1 MIPEP
6 ASGKT
11 GKEQMTTTEQAAHD
25 TVEAAIRSQLAKAFG
40 GIRGVIEAAVPT
52 AVFTVMW
59 ITTSRLQLS
68 LIVSASTAVVLL
80 VARLVQRSTPQYVI
94 NSLIGIGIGWFFASR
109 TGEAKD
115 VYLPGILYNAGYS
128 VAMLIS
134 IVTRWPVVGFL
145 IGSVTG
151 DPTAWRGDP
160 AVVKLCSRLT
170 WLLMIPCVVRVA
182 VQAPVYLIGG
192 NDAVAELGI
201 LKIVMGWPLQVAA
214 LGAMVWL
221 LARGRTPVR
230 PAAS

>member
-1 MIPEP
+1 M
-6 ASGKT
+6 
-11 GKEQMTTTEQAAHD
+11 KEQMTTTEQDAHD

-59 ITTSRLQLS
+59 IATSRLQLS

-151 DPTAWRGDP
+151 DPTAWRSDP

-201 LKIVMGWPLQVAA
+201 LKIVMGWPLQIAA